1 MSIKIMLAD
10 DHAVFR
16 SGLRA
21 LLEKAPGVEV
31 VVDDLTEHP
40 RGARGEPLAP
50 VRGAEPGERR
60 VGELRCPTR

>member
-21 LLEKAPGVEV
+21 LLEKEKGFEV
-31 VVDDLTEHP
+31 V
-40 RGARGEPLAP
+40 
-50 VRGAEPGERR
+50 AEAGDGNET
-60 VGELRCPTR
+60 LKKA

>member
-21 LLEKAPGVEV
+21 LLEKEKGFQV
-31 VVDDLTEHP
+31 V
-40 RGARGEPLAP
+40 
-50 VRGAEPGERR
+50 AEAGDGNQGCAQAVTDCKVAQQNREFL
-60 VGELRCPTR
+60 G